1 MVIPVPAFKDNYVW
15 LLARDLEPAH
25 AGNRAAAVVDPGD
38 AAPVEVA
45 LAERGLTL
53 RAILLTHH
61 HRDHVGGVRAL
72 LDARRGEDVAVYGPA
87 GEAIDGVTRPL
98 KGGDRIALDALDLRF
113 EAIDIPGH
121 TRGHIAYY
129 GGPAGMIDE
138 ANDDAGNDAHE
149 LSEPMVFCGDTLFAA
164 GCGRLF
170 EGTPQQMHA
179 SLSRLAALPSNTRVY
194 CGHEYTVANLRF
206 AREVEPDSAAVIAR
220 ERAAIATRERGAP
233 TLPSTIALERA
244 TNPFLRSDEPAV
256 RRAADIK
263 RPGAGASAIETFT
276 AIRQWK
282 DSF

>member
-15 LLARDLEPAH
+15 LLTSDHEHAH
-25 AGNRAAAVVDPGD
+25 SGNRAAAVVDPGD
-38 AAPVEVA
+38 AAPVEAA
-45 LAERGLTL
+45 LAEHGLTL

-61 HRDHVGGVRAL
+61 HPDHVGGVRAL
-72 LDARRGEDVAVYGPA
+72 LDARRGQDIAVYGPA
-87 GEAIDGVTRPL
+87 GEAIDGVTQLL

-129 GGPAGMIDE
+129 GGPAGMTE
-138 ANDDAGNDAHE
+138 DDADDDAHDHGK
-149 LSEPMVFCGDTLFAA
+149 PMVFCGDTLFAA

-206 AREVEPDSAAVIAR
+206 ARAVEPDSAALIAR

-244 TNPFLRSDEPAV
+244 TNPFLRSDQPAV
-256 RRAADIK
+256 RKAADAK